1 MADVS
6 MEFELDAEAQEERM
20 RQDIDQLLL
29 EFDLTGDQRLSPEEF
44 FNIIM
49 TLYE

>member
-1 MADVS
+1 MS
-6 MEFELDAEAQEERM
+6 MEFDVDDDAREERM
-20 RQDIDQLLL
+20 RHDIDQLLL

>member
-1 MADVS
+1 
-6 MEFELDAEAQEERM
+6 MEFEHDAEAEAERQM
-20 RQDIDQLLL
+20 EAIEQLLL
-29 EFDLTGDQRLSPEEF
+29 EFDLTGDQRISPEEF